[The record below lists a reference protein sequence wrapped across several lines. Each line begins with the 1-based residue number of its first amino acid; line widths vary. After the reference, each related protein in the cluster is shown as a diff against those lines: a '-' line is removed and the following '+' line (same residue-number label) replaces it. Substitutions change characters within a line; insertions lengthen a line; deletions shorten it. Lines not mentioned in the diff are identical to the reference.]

1 MIHGTVRW
9 LAFLLLAAGPAV
21 AQDLPGD
28 PVRGRAFADRWCI
41 ACHEV
46 APEVREPSGVEA
58 PTFQQAAD
66 DPAVTEAA
74 LRAFF
79 QTPHQNMPDVQPTPQ
94 EKDDLI
100 AYILSLKRRTGG

>member
-1 MIHGTVRW
+1 MRCGISRW
-9 LAFLLLAAGPAV
+9 LALLLLSAGPAM

-28 PVRGRAFADRWCI
+28 PVRGRAIADRWCI

-46 APEVREPSGVEA
+46 APGVREPSLVEA

-66 DPAVTEAA
+66 DPAVTETA

-79 QTPHQNMPDVQPTPQ
+79 QTPHHNMPDVRPTPQ